1 MGSSVHGGIRAA
13 VAGYLEAS
21 VERGSGRGSRV
32 GGALASAWGAFE
44 AGRVSRPVSIPAR
57 AKVIGVGGATLGGSY
72 KTPLSVAVA
81 EAMARRGERVALVG
95 HAYRGR
101 VRFARAVSPSDDVA
115 EVGDDALFA
124 ARRLSALGIPVF
136 VGPTRQSA
144 VDLAARSASWLVVD
158 GLLQTRP
165 ERLSCSILGL
175 DGRRPWGQ
183 GQCPPL
189 GDLRAPPEALLH
201 AADVTATVRDAQDPC
216 AEGDRANPDPGAE
229 GDRANPDPCAEG
241 DPPNSALGEP
251 LRWDVRGRLADA
263 VDAAGRHVAL
273 AELASQRIGVL
284 LTIARPERVMD
295 ALACRGLFAVRF
307 VRFGDHD
314 RPSRTELE
322 RIARGPGH
330 RVDVWITTE
339 KCATNLPASV
349 AHAPILALRHELE
362 LPANL
367 LRVVAARG

>member
-1 MGSSVHGGIRAA
+1 MGSNVGVLHGGIRAR
-13 VAGYLEAS
+13 VANYLEAS
-21 VERGSGRGSRV
+21 AERSGGRGSRV

-81 EAMARRGERVALVG
+81 EALARRGERVALVG

-101 VRFARAVSPSDDVA
+101 VRFARPVSPSDDVG

-136 VGPTRQSA
+136 VGPSRQAA
-144 VDLAARSASWLVVD
+144 VNLAARSASWLVVD
-158 GLLQTRP
+158 GLLQARP
-165 ERLSCSILGL
+165 ERISCSILGL

-189 GDLRAPPEALLH
+189 GDLRAPPEALLN
-201 AADVTATVRDAQDPC
+201 AADVMATVRDAGEEP
-216 AEGDRANPDPGAE
+216 AEDVRPARE
-229 GDRANPDPCAEG
+229 GLRSSD
-241 DPPNSALGEP
+241 SAAPRPALSEP
-251 LRWDVRGRLADA
+251 LHWDVTGRVAAA
-263 VDAAGRHVAL
+263 VDASGRHVAL
-273 AELASQRIGVL
+273 AELASRRIGVL

-295 ALACRGLFAVRF
+295 ALACRGLFAIRF

-314 RPSRTELE
+314 RPSQAELD
-322 RIARGPGH
+322 RIARGPGP
-330 RVDVWITTE
+330 RVDVWVTTE
-339 KCATNLPASV
+339 KCATNLPASL
-349 AHAPILALRHELE
+349 AHAPILALRHELD
-362 LPANL
+362 LPGNL
-367 LRVVAARG
+367 LRFLASRG

>member
-1 MGSSVHGGIRAA
+1 MGSTVGVLHGGIRAR
-13 VAGYLEAS
+13 VANYLEAS
-21 VERGSGRGSRV
+21 AERSAGRGSGV

-44 AGRVSRPVSIPAR
+44 AARVSRPVAIPAR
-57 AKVIGVGGATLGGSY
+57 AKVVGVGGATLGGSY

-81 EAMARRGERVALVG
+81 EALARRGERVALVG

-101 VRFARAVSPSDDVA
+101 VRFARAVAPSDDVA

-124 ARRLSALGIPVF
+124 ARRLASLDVPVF
-136 VGPTRQSA
+136 VGPSRQAA
-144 VDLAARSASWLVVD
+144 VNLAARSAPWLVVD
-158 GLLQTRP
+158 GLLQARP

-189 GDLRAPPEALLH
+189 GDLRAPPEALLN
-201 AADVTATVRDAQDPC
+201 AADVMATVRDADEES
-216 AEGDRANPDPGAE
+216 ANEGVRPTRDPG
-229 GDRANPDPCAEG
+229 RASE
-241 DPPNSALGEP
+241 L
-251 LRWDVRGRLADA
+251 LHWDVTGRVAHA
-263 VDAAGRHVAL
+263 VDAAGRQVTL

-295 ALACRGLFAVRF
+295 ALACRGLFAIRF

-314 RPSRTELE
+314 RPSQAELD
-322 RIARGPGH
+322 RIAHGPGP

-339 KCATNLPASV
+339 KCATNLPASLSR
-349 AHAPILALRHELE
+349 APILALRHELD

-367 LRVVAARG
+367 LRIVASRH

>member
-1 MGSSVHGGIRAA
+1 VSVVHGGIRAA
-13 VAGYLEAS
+13 VAGYLETSA
-21 VERGSGRGSRV
+21 GRGSRV

-57 AKVIGVGGATLGGSY
+57 AKIIGVGGATLGGSY

-81 EAMARRGERVALVG
+81 EALARRGERVALVG
-95 HAYRGR
+95 HAYRGH
-101 VRFARAVSPSDDVA
+101 VRFARAVSPADDVG

-124 ARRLSALGIPVF
+124 ARRLSPLGVPVF
-136 VGPTRQSA
+136 VGPSRQAA

-165 ERLSCSILGL
+165 EKLSCSILGL

-189 GDLRAPPEALLH
+189 GDLRAPAEALLN
-201 AADVTATVRDAQDPC
+201 AADVMATVHDDAEP
-216 AEGDRANPDPGAE
+216 AEDV
-229 GDRANPDPCAEG
+229 
-241 DPPNSALGEP
+241 PPRCDGLGEP
-251 LRWDVRGRLADA
+251 FHWDVRGRVADA
-263 VDAAGRHVAL
+263 VDAAGRHVPL
-273 AELASQRIGVL
+273 AELASRRIGVL

-314 RPSRTELE
+314 RPSRTELD
-322 RIARGPGH
+322 RIAHGPGP

-339 KCATNLPASV
+339 KCATNLPESLG
-349 AHAPILALRHELE
+349 HAPILALRHELE

-367 LRVVAARG
+367 LRFIAPAPHTSPARRP